1 MTLRTSKP
9 LSDVSLRPFGQ
20 TADGRTAT
28 LYTLQNQYLR
38 VRITDFGARMVS
50 IKAPDRWGHCA
61 EVLLGFDDVQAYAS
75 AGGSFGAVL
84 GRTANRI
91 AGGTFDLDGR
101 TYRLPTNDRGSTLH
115 GGPVGFGHVLWD
127 WVSVTN
133 EPKPTLV
140 LKHVSPD
147 GDQGF
152 PGECTVHARY
162 RLEVDCLWLD
172 LEARCTHATPLSLS
186 AHPYFNLAGPH
197 SRSILDHR
205 VTILAAGFLPTDDK
219 QIPTGEVRDVTGTPF
234 DFRSGAALGARIR
247 QPDPQLLY
255 GQGYDHY
262 YVLAACEPRL
272 PRLAAQASELTS
284 GRLLEL
290 YCTQP
295 GLQLYTGNQLNGS
308 VAGRGGIYRQ
318 SAGFS
323 LEPQEYP
330 DAVHHPNLPS
340 SILRPQ
346 ALYSVCMGYRFRS
359 IEEHEEPRP

>member
-1 MTLRTSKP
+1 MSLRTARP
-9 LSDVSLRPFGQ
+9 PSDVTSCSFGQ
-20 TADGRTAT
+20 ATQGRPAT
-28 LYTLQNQYLR
+28 LYVLQNQHLR
-38 VRITDFGARMVS
+38 VCITDFGARMVS
-50 IKAPDRWGHCA
+50 IKVPDRWGHCA
-61 EVLLGFDDVQAYAS
+61 DVLLGFDDVHEYES

-91 AGGTFDLDGR
+91 AGGSFTLDGR
-101 TYRLPTNDRGSTLH
+101 TYSLQTNDRGSTLH
-115 GGPVGFGHVLWD
+115 GGPVGFGDVLWD
-127 WVSVTN
+127 RVSISSN
-133 EPKPTLV
+133 PIPTLT

-152 PGECTVHARY
+152 PGECSVQARY
-162 RLEVDCLWLD
+162 RLDADCLWL
-172 LEARCTHATPLSLS
+172 EMQARCTRPTPLSLS

-205 VTILAAGFLPTDDK
+205 VTILAAAFLPTDER
-219 QIPTGEVRDVTGTPF
+219 QIPTGEIRDVAGTPF
-234 DFRSGAALGARIR
+234 DFRTERALGARIR

-262 YVLAACEPRL
+262 YVLTPCETSL
-272 PRLAAQASELTS
+272 PRLAAQALEPTS

-308 VAGRGGIYRQ
+308 VAGRGGTYRQ

-323 LEPQEYP
+323 FEPQGYP
-330 DAVHHPNLPS
+330 DAVHHPNLPA
-340 SILRPQ
+340 SILRPGT
-346 ALYSVCMGYRFRS
+346 LYTGSIGYRFRS
-359 IEEHEEPRP
+359 VAEAEEPRF